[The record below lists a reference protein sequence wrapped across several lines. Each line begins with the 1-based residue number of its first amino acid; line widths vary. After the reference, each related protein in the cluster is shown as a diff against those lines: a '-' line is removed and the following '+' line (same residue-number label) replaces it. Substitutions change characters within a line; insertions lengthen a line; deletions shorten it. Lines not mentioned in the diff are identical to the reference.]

1 MSNVNTDQGSFIE
14 LTAWDCLRS
23 PLWIVNPETARIRWA
38 NSACFTLIGIEALDA
53 LTQYLTPCHE
63 ALVRQ
68 WLASPSQPPWVVTQ
82 SLDLPGKGPVA
93 LTLQAS
99 PLPSALGSGW
109 LVEGVAAIPVPLGI
123 VANQAL
129 SILDHSPDGLRLYY
143 LNGEFLWQNAIAAQ
157 RHPDPQSLP
166 DDYAHTPILHD
177 LLAHLQTSTPY
188 STEFEQTLQAE
199 SRWIALDLTII
210 PGQDPAYP
218 LALIREKDRTE
229 HHQQTT
235 TQQNLTA
242 KLTFMIQ
249 ATTDGFWEWD
259 LRQDHVLWSTSFYRL
274 LGLDQEMEL
283 SFDVVQ
289 ALVHP
294 DDADRHQ
301 RVVQEYLQTGGL
313 YQIELRMRH
322 QEGHYL
328 WILAQGA
335 SLRDGEQ
342 ILGMAGTIQNITEQK
357 RHEALLMGQ
366 KKILQAIVTDV
377 PLTKI
382 LTDLILVIESQL
394 SDLRGAILIY
404 DPASHTLQNGV
415 APSLSPAYSAAIN
428 GLPVAE
434 NQGSCGTAA
443 HRREPVIVADIATHP
458 AWENS
463 RKLALKYDLQAAWS
477 MPILTATGDLLGT
490 FCFYAATP
498 RHPTVAERQ
507 LLWEATHLAGIALE
521 RQRAKFQQQES
532 EQALRQSEQRF
543 RHLFEE
549 VPSIAV
555 QGYDR
560 DRRVIFW
567 NRASEKLYGYSA
579 AEALGQRLEDL
590 LGLPD
595 QREVLVAF
603 MDDSFQNPTVP
614 RSQEVQLRTKTGAIL
629 TVYASAVLIP
639 NLTGELELYCL
650 DVDYSDR
657 ARAAQALRESEARA
671 RETSQMLTHFSRNLK
686 ELHRLSTHSYNR
698 FAELCKAYL
707 TAGCQLLNLP
717 VGMILQIQ
725 GGHCHLDSFQTE
737 QPSLSV
743 AVDGLL
749 PLSRIY
755 EQVVIFERRTQI
767 STTAETATIHPL
779 APHLPIAT
787 CISTP
792 IQIETGIY
800 GILSFASPVPR
811 QSPFMDHEQEILEL
825 MARDLG
831 RFIMTYRSE
840 LHRQSVESALRH
852 SEMKYRSIF
861 ENINQGIFQTTL
873 EGRYLDAN
881 PFLARL
887 YGYRSPMDL
896 IRNLTNIGRQLY
908 VNPSRRWELIQKTQT
923 DGMIYHEESQVY
935 RRDRTVIWIAE
946 TQRAVYDNNGN
957 LLYFEGTVEDIT
969 ARRHAEAELHYN
981 AYHDPLTQLHNR
993 TWFTEQLQQAIA
1005 AAPTEAAYPYAVLFI
1020 DLDRFKIINDG
1031 LGHIVG
1037 DHLLK
1042 AVAQRLRDS
1051 LTAPAKLARFGG
1063 DEFAVLLE
1071 NLDPEA
1077 VKAIA
1082 THLVQQMQC
1091 PICLDQRTFSV
1102 CASIGIVFSDTA
1114 TYERPDQLL
1123 RDADLAM
1130 YRAKGQG
1137 GNSYACFE
1145 PSMFPLALTRLN
1157 LEHDI
1162 KRALELQELQLH
1174 YQPIMDLKTHRV
1186 YGFEVLLRWCHGE
1199 RGWITPDEF
1208 IPVAEETG
1216 EIQSIGLW
1224 VLEQSCRQLAQW
1236 RSQIPAMADLVLTVN
1251 VSPVQLKYSD
1261 LVDRIQ
1267 HLLDRFHLPPTQLKL
1282 EITETGFLAMT
1293 TVDCAIFQ
1301 QMRDLGVGL
1310 CIDDFGTGYS
1320 SLSRLHTLP
1329 ISTIKVDRSFVNDI
1343 DTDDA
1348 KVVIAQT
1355 IIDLAHNIGT
1365 DVVSEGI
1372 ETEAQ
1377 RDTVL
1382 ALGCE
1387 LGQGYWFS
1395 RPMDAERAERWFCDR
1410 LP

>member
-1 MSNVNTDQGSFIE
+1 VNTDLRSSIE

-23 PLWIVNPETARIRWA
+23 PLWIINPETAQIRWA
-38 NSACFTLIGIEALDA
+38 NTACFALLGIEQLDT
-53 LTQYLTPCHE
+53 LTQHLAPCHA
-63 ALVRQ
+63 ALSRQ
-68 WLASPSQPPWVVTQ
+68 WLTSPAQPPWIVTQ
-82 SLDLPGKGPVA
+82 TLDLPGKKSVE
-93 LTLQAS
+93 LTVQAS
-99 PLPSALGSGW
+99 PLPTPLESAW
-109 LVEGVAAIPVPLGI
+109 LVEGVEVRPIPLGM

-129 SILDHSPDGLRLYY
+129 AILEHSPDGLRLYH

-157 RHPDPQSLP
+157 SCPYPQSLL
-166 DDYAHTPILHD
+166 DHYTDTPILPD
-177 LLAHLQTSTPY
+177 LLFHLQTSAPY
-188 STEFEQTLQAE
+188 SAEFEQIIQGE
-199 SRWIALDLTII
+199 SHWLALDLTII
-210 PGQDPAYP
+210 PGQGPEYP
-218 LALIREKDRTE
+218 LVLIREKDRTE
-229 HHQQTT
+229 YHQQAT
-235 TQQNLTA
+235 TQQSLAA
-242 KLTFMIQ
+242 KLTFVLQ

-259 LRQDHVLWSTSFYRL
+259 LRRDHVLWSPLFYRL
-274 LGLDQEMEL
+274 LGLDEKMEL
-283 SFDVVQ
+283 SFDAVQ

-294 DDADRHQ
+294 DDAERHQ
-301 RVVQEYLQTGGL
+301 RVVQAYLQTGGL

-322 QEGHYL
+322 AEGHYV
-328 WILAQGA
+328 WIFAQGT
-335 SLRDGEQ
+335 SWRDGEQ
-342 ILGMAGTIQNITEQK
+342 ILGMAGTVQDITDRK
-357 RHEALLMGQ
+357 RHEALLKGQ
-366 KKILQAIVTDV
+366 KQILEAIATDA
-377 PLTKI
+377 PLDKL
-382 LTDLILVIESQL
+382 LTDLILVIESQV
-394 SDLRGAILIY
+394 SDLQGSILIY
-404 DPASHTLQNGV
+404 DSADHTLRQGV
-415 APSLSPAYSAAIN
+415 APSISPVYVDAVN
-428 GLPVAE
+428 GLPVGE

-443 HRREPVIVADIATHP
+443 HRREPMIVTDIATHP
-458 AWENS
+458 AWTDYCE
-463 RKLALKYDLQAAWS
+463 LALSHGLQSAWS
-477 MPILTATGDLLGT
+477 MPILTATGELLGT
-490 FCFYAATP
+490 FCFYAAIP

-507 LLWEATHLAGIALE
+507 LLWEATHLAGIALD
-521 RQRAKFQQQES
+521 RRRAQVRQQQAER
-532 EQALRQSEQRF
+532 ALRQSEQRF

-567 NRASEKLYGYSA
+567 NRASEQLYGYTA
-579 AEALGQRLEDL
+579 AEALGQQIEDL
-590 LGLPD
+590 LALPG
-595 QREVLVAF
+595 QQEVLVAF
-603 MDDSFQNPTVP
+603 MNDSFQNPTVP
-614 RSQEVQLRTKTGAIL
+614 LSQEVQLRNKTGTVL

-639 NLTGELELYCL
+639 NLAGELELYCL
-650 DVDYSDR
+650 DVDWSDR

-671 RETSQMLTHFSRNLK
+671 RATSQMLTHFSRSLQ
-686 ELHRLSTHSYNR
+686 ELHRLSTHAYGR
-698 FAELCKAYL
+698 FAELCAAYL
-707 TAGCQLLNLP
+707 QAGCQLLNLP

-725 GGHCHLDSFQTE
+725 GDYCHLDSFHTE
-737 QPSLSV
+737 QPALTV
-743 AVDGLL
+743 EVEGLL
-749 PLSRIY
+749 AFNSDY
-755 EQVVIFERRTQI
+755 EQALIFERRTQI
-767 STTAETATIHPL
+767 SATAEAAAIHPL
-779 APHLPIAT
+779 AEHLPIAT

-800 GILSFASPVPR
+800 GILSFTSSVPR
-811 QSPFMDHEQEILEL
+811 QSPFVAYEQEILEL

-831 RFIMTYRSE
+831 RFIVTYRGE

-852 SEMKYRSIF
+852 SETKYRSIF

-887 YGYRSPMDL
+887 YGYKSPVDL
-896 IRNLTNIGRQLY
+896 MRNLTNIGRQLY
-908 VNPSRRWELIQKTQT
+908 VNPARRLELIRKTQAE
-923 DGMIYHEESQVY
+923 GMIYHAESQVY
-935 RRDRTVIWIAE
+935 RRDRTIIWISE
-946 TQRAVYDNNGN
+946 TQRAVHDNNGK

-981 AYHDPLTQLHNR
+981 AYHDPLTQLRNR
-993 TWFTEQLQQAIA
+993 TWFTEQLQTAIA
-1005 AAPTEAAYPYAVLFI
+1005 AARTDAPYPYAVLFI

-1082 THLVQQMQC
+1082 THLVQQMQQ

-1102 CASIGIVFSDTA
+1102 CASIGIVFGDAA

-1130 YRAKGQG
+1130 YRAKGEG

-1162 KRALELQELQLH
+1162 KRALDLQEFQLH
-1174 YQPIMDLKTHRV
+1174 YQPIMDLQTHRV

-1199 RGWITPDEF
+1199 RGWILPDEF

-1224 VLEQSCRQLAQW
+1224 VLEESCRQLAQW
-1236 RSQIPAMADLVLTVN
+1236 RSHIPAMADLVLTVN

-1261 LVDRIQ
+1261 LVERIQ
-1267 HLLDRFHLPPTQLKL
+1267 QLLTRFHLPPTQLKL

-1377 RDTVL
+1377 HDTVL

-1387 LGQGYWFS
+1387 LGQGYWFA
-1395 RPMDAERAERWFCDR
+1395 RPMDAARAERWFCDR